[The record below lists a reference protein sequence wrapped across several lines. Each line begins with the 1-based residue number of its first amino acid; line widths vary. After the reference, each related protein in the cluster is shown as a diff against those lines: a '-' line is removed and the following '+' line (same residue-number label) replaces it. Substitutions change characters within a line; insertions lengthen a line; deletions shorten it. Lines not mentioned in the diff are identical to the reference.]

1 MDGARV
7 SMSCASGRPVGGAR
21 SAWRAA
27 KDAGA
32 PMLNFLSKFARS
44 TADCALPPGADVDG
58 TAQTCGPKKGCI
70 ADVQLMG
77 ASAIATLTVTE
88 LTRGSGETQLA
99 ELLDEL
105 MQSGATDFV
114 LDVQNVQYMDSACL
128 GCLVAALNAQSARG
142 GHIAMVNA
150 DRSVQYLFRLTRLDR
165 VFPICTDV
173 LSALSTLERLKG
185 RKK

>member
-1 MDGARV
+1 
-7 SMSCASGRPVGGAR
+7 
-21 SAWRAA
+21 
-27 KDAGA
+27 
-32 PMLNFLSKFARS
+32 MLNFLSKFTRPA
-44 TADCALPPGADVDG
+44 ADGAQPVNG
-58 TAQTCGPKKGCI
+58 TDASLNQAAGPKKGVI
-70 ADVQLMG
+70 ADVQMMNTT
-77 ASAIATLTVTE
+77 AVATLTVTE

-128 GCLVAALNAQSARG
+128 GCLVAALNAQSQRG

-173 LSALSTLERLKG
+173 LSALSTIERLKG
-185 RKK
+185 RGQQR

>member
-1 MDGARV
+1 
-7 SMSCASGRPVGGAR
+7 
-21 SAWRAA
+21 
-27 KDAGA
+27 
-32 PMLNFLSKFARS
+32 MLNFLSKLARPS
-44 TADCALPPGADVDG
+44 ADRIPAPAASKSAGNG
-58 TAQTCGPKKGCI
+58 TATGPKKGTI

-77 ASAIATLTVTE
+77 ATAIATLTVTE
-88 LTRGSGETQLA
+88 LTRGSGEDQLA

-105 MQSGATDFV
+105 AQSGATDFV

-128 GCLVAALNAQSARG
+128 GCLVAALNAQAVRG

-173 LSALSTLERLKG
+173 PTALTTIDRLKG
-185 RKK
+185 RAQKK